1 MQIYKTILTVLLSV
15 NLLGTL
21 LNASISLNDASK
33 IAKDDLSESLSEL
46 GQIRTE
52 IASEKVPL
60 LNSVSELEKSVRE
73 KQSKVDRLLRL
84 RDNNDSGLNRLRD
97 QVKAL
102 KEQNNYAASLLD
114 EFVRTFETRI
124 DFSETQLYKD
134 SIEEARL
141 ILDDSDAN
149 QSERFKKQIAV
160 ISVALDR
167 LDKLVGGYS
176 YDGLALSPNGDIV
189 EGTFAAYGPS
199 VYFNAQDSSVQGITT
214 TRLNAAEAAIAVP
227 GENFGKKII
236 AFIDSGIGSIPID
249 VTLGKALKIEEG
261 NDTLFEHLAKGGSV
275 GSVIILLGI
284 VCLFIGSYKAYQIT
298 AFKTPNTK
306 DVQTIIQ
313 SIESDDIITAK
324 NKASEIQG
332 IGAEL
337 LETAVDNYAIKSSNL
352 EEILYE
358 KILSA
363 QPVLERFLPFMALT
377 AAAAPLLGLL
387 GTVTGMI
394 KTFNLIT
401 IFGTGDAKSLSS
413 GISEALVTTELGLVV
428 AIPSLIVHG
437 LLSRMAKQK
446 IGDLEQVSVSFING
460 MTGIKNSD

>member
-33 IAKDDLSESLSEL
+33 IAKDDLSKSLLEL

-176 YDGLALSPNGDIV
+176 YDGLALSPNGDII

-332 IGAEL
+332 IGSEL
-337 LETAVDNYAIKSSNL
+337 LETAVDNHAIKSSNL

-358 KILSA
+358 KIISA

-428 AIPSLIVHG
+428 AIPSLILHG

>member
-1 MQIYKTILTVLLSV
+1 M
-15 NLLGTL
+15 
-21 LNASISLNDASK
+21 
-33 IAKDDLSESLSEL
+33 
-46 GQIRTE
+46 
-52 IASEKVPL
+52 PL
-60 LNSVSELEKSVRE
+60 LNSVSELEKSVQE

-134 SIEEARL
+134 SVKEARL

-149 QSERFKKQIAV
+149 QSEYFKKQIAV

-167 LDKLVGGYS
+167 LDKLVGGYN

-199 VYFNAQDSSVQGITT
+199 VYFNAQDSSIQGITT

-227 GENFGKKII
+227 GENFGKEIM

-261 NDTLFEHLAKGGSV
+261 NAETLFEHLAKGGSV

-313 SIESDDIITAK
+313 SIESDDIITA
-324 NKASEIQG
+324 
-332 IGAEL
+332 
-337 LETAVDNYAIKSSNL
+337 
-352 EEILYE
+352 
-358 KILSA
+358 
-363 QPVLERFLPFMALT
+363 
-377 AAAAPLLGLL
+377 
-387 GTVTGMI
+387 
-394 KTFNLIT
+394 
-401 IFGTGDAKSLSS
+401 SS
-413 GISEALVTTELGLVV
+413 GV
-428 AIPSLIVHG
+428 
-437 LLSRMAKQK
+437 
-446 IGDLEQVSVSFING
+446 
-460 MTGIKNSD
+460 